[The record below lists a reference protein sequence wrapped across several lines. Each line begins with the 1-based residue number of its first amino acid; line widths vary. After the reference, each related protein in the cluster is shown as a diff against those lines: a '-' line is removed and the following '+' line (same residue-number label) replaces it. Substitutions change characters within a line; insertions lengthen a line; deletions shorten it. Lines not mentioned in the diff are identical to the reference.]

1 MSKFWA
7 MTIGTRITMGFSAIL
22 VLMAAL
28 TLISI
33 TQVNVIDSDL
43 TTINDVNSVKQRY
56 AINFRGSVHDR
67 AIALRDVTLVSEPSD
82 LKQVLDTIDKLTSFY
97 ADSARAMDGIF
108 ARRNDVSAEEREILA
123 LIKQTE
129 AKTLPL
135 IKDVVAT
142 QQAGDAAAA
151 KALLMAQA
159 RPAFVEW
166 LARINRFIDLEESMN
181 RTVAGSVRTVA
192 KNFQTLMTV
201 LCGISL
207 LIGAALAWWIVKSI
221 RPLRRMTEAMHRL
234 STGDFAVLIPGIGQ
248 ADEVGEMATAVQVFK
263 DNMIAADRMTS
274 EQNAEGIAKE
284 ERAQRLSN
292 LVSSFE
298 TKLASLVK
306 TLAGTATE
314 VQSTAVS
321 MAAAA
326 DQGKQQSN
334 EAADAAEQAATN
346 VKTVA
351 AATDE
356 LALSIREIG
365 EQVANSRNIAT
376 RAITESQETRQAV
389 GQLSDSAQKIGE
401 VVKLIS
407 TIAQQTNL
415 LALNATIESARAGEA
430 GRGFAVVANEVKAL
444 ASQTAQATEDI
455 ENKVGEIQSLT
466 AKTVSAID
474 SIGRVVGEMSEIAM
488 VIASAVEE
496 QSGATR
502 EIARNIQGVA
512 DGTSIASQNIAG
524 VRQAST
530 GTGTAAE
537 RMKVSSRELAD
548 QADTLDREVGRFIAD
563 VKVA

>member
-1 MSKFWA
+1 
-7 MTIGTRITMGFSAIL
+7 
-22 VLMAAL
+22 
-28 TLISI
+28 
-33 TQVNVIDSDL
+33 
-43 TTINDVNSVKQRY
+43 
-56 AINFRGSVHDR
+56 
-67 AIALRDVTLVSEPSD
+67 
-82 LKQVLDTIDKLTSFY
+82 
-97 ADSARAMDGIF
+97 
-108 ARRNDVSAEEREILA
+108 
-123 LIKQTE
+123 
-129 AKTLPL
+129 
-135 IKDVVAT
+135 
-142 QQAGDAAAA
+142 
-151 KALLMAQA
+151 
-159 RPAFVEW
+159 
-166 LARINRFIDLEESMN
+166 
-181 RTVAGSVRTVA
+181 
-192 KNFQTLMTV
+192 
-201 LCGISL
+201 
-207 LIGAALAWWIVKSI
+207 
-221 RPLRRMTEAMHRL
+221 
-234 STGDFAVLIPGIGQ
+234 
-248 ADEVGEMATAVQVFK
+248 
-263 DNMIAADRMTS
+263 
-274 EQNAEGIAKE
+274 
-284 ERAQRLSN
+284 
-292 LVSSFE
+292 
-298 TKLASLVK
+298 
-306 TLAGTATE
+306 
-314 VQSTAVS
+314 
-321 MAAAA
+321 
-326 DQGKQQSN
+326 
-334 EAADAAEQAATN
+334 
-346 VKTVA
+346 
-351 AATDE
+351 E